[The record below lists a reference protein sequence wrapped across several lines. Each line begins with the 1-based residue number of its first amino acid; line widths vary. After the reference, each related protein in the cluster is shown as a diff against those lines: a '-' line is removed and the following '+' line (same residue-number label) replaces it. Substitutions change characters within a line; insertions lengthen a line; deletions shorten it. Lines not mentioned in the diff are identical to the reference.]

1 MNKKDY
7 CDFDASMAL
16 KSLGYNQGSDYT
28 YCNHCRV
35 SNEMLEKHPGLTDSG
50 YQDLIAE
57 YGGPYKL
64 EEVYKFYIEPVKAW
78 TRNTM
83 IDEELGEFCSCVPL
97 YDAQQWLR
105 EKGFDICIDVN
116 TKNDRLSDKY
126 YTVCISYMSRIKREY
141 QYLNEHFNY
150 YEEALLN
157 GIKET
162 LKILKEDNNDTGR

>member
-50 YQDLIAE
+50 YQDLITE

-64 EEVYKFYIEPVKAW
+64 EEVYKCYIEPVKAW

-83 IDEELGEFCSCVPL
+83 IDEELGEFCSCVHL

-105 EKGFDICIDVN
+105 EVKKIYVEVTIVVSG
-116 TKNDRLSDKY
+116 KN
-126 YTVCISYMSRIKREY
+126 YMFEIYDTETAILKRFVEEDY
-141 QYLNEHFNY
+141 ST

-157 GIKET
+157 GIKEAV
-162 LKILKEDNNDTGR
+162 KILQEEK